1 MKLDGFD
8 LLLVGAVVLLGGS
21 ALFQG
26 LNARNSGAARQIRA
40 VQPDETTRHGLAEA
54 RNLLASGRIEE
65 ARGLLGNLASGNPAV
80 AETHLLLGQAFQEA
94 RDYPASLRE
103 YRTALVLDADYADE
117 NSGKFAGKR
126 IKAAVRAG
134 LDQLRAELGKAPGNA
149 AAKESMKDAFYLER
163 MLAGGCG

>member
-8 LLLVGAVVLLGGS
+8 LLLLGAVVLLGGS

-26 LNARNSGAARQIRA
+26 LNVRNSEAARQIRA
-40 VQPDETTRHGLAEA
+40 VQPDETYRQGLTEA
-54 RNLLASGRIEE
+54 RNLLASGRVEE
-65 ARGLLGNLASGNPAV
+65 ATTHLANLESGNPAV
-80 AETHLLLGQAFQEA
+80 AETHLLLGQAFLEA
-94 RDYPASLRE
+94 RDYPSSLRE

-117 NSGKFAGKR
+117 HSGKFAGKR

-134 LDQLRAELGKAPGNA
+134 LDHLHAELRKAPGNPA
-149 AAKESMKDAFYLER
+149 AQEALKDAFYLER